1 MKSHFHA
8 AAGVVLAAIATVVSA
23 QAAPQ
28 TTPPALSHDEA
39 VEAATYLARQKAFAA
54 ECPFSE
60 RAKVALNRLDTV
72 MRPALRLAPD
82 ELAALE
88 AKTGAASRELVEAP
102 NVKRMACPILEA
114 ALLRQATG
122 EPSPLPPAK

>member
-1 MKSHFHA
+1 MKSRFHA
-8 AAGVVLAAIATVVSA
+8 AAGVILAALATVASA
-23 QAAPQ
+23 QA
-28 TTPPALSHDEA
+28 TPPALSHDAA

-72 MRPALRLAPD
+72 MRPALGLAPD

-88 AKTGAASRELVEAP
+88 AKTGAASRELVKAP